1 LVCLVESCPT
11 PYDTKRMTR
20 HRSPRLYAATLV
32 ALLALVPTFLS
43 LGLHAGPESVSGPTL
58 EPTTLYKSEHRS
70 QGSEAHLHAEVGF
83 ESIFCLACF
92 TSLRNQS
99 RLTGETAFA
108 AMSALG
114 AFTAPDAVSSLAS
127 TSLQAFSSRAP
138 PRA

>member
-1 LVCLVESCPT
+1 MNR
-11 PYDTKRMTR
+11 Y
-20 HRSPRLYAATLV
+20 RSPRLFAATLV
-32 ALLALVPTFLS
+32 ALLALVPTFVSL
-43 LGLHAGPESVSGPTL
+43 LGLHEGPESVGGPTL

-99 RLTGETAFA
+99 RLTGKTAFA

-114 AFTAPDAVSSLAS
+114 ASSTPDSVGAPAS
-127 TSLQAFSSRAP
+127 TPLQAFSSRAP
-138 PRA
+138 PRV